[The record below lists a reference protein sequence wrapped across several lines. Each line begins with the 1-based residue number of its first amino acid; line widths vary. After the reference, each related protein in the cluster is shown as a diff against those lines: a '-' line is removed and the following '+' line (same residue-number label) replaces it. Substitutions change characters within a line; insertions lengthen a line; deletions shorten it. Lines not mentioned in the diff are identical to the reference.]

1 MHAPNYAL
9 RSLKVA
15 LSVFGPFMLS
25 ACVATGTPTSL
36 FTGSEQ
42 ISVRTEYWPDP
53 TQPRTTPRESLPVP
67 VNRGVSPAT
76 AATVGIVATGL
87 INLLDRIPDGD
98 HIEFSERVSKSIAD
112 IDIATRIE
120 EEVRRISALRDKAA
134 AESPSPVGSRESSAT
149 ADAGTQPAPRIIQAT
164 VQLRHGLWKF
174 QNPIYTPK
182 VTANLLYRD
191 QSGQLALQQVVTFY
205 GAEPSSSTA
214 GYAPVVDWWSQ
225 NQRYRALLEHATRAI
240 ARQVVW
246 LVREDPT
253 QKDPGLRDK
262 VLRLSR
268 DTNWL
273 DTVSAPCAFEPD
285 ATAVHYRAQRRAKE
299 ISIAA
304 LCPGSPL
311 LQVDQSMQ
319 GLTWILKP

>member
-1 MHAPNYAL
+1 M
-9 RSLKVA
+9 
-15 LSVFGPFMLS
+15 
-25 ACVATGTPTSL
+25 
-36 FTGSEQ
+36 
-42 ISVRTEYWPDP
+42 
-53 TQPRTTPRESLPVP
+53 
-67 VNRGVSPAT
+67 
-76 AATVGIVATGL
+76 VATGL
-87 INLLDRIPDGD
+87 ISLLDRIPDGD

-112 IDIATRIE
+112 IDIATAIE
-120 EEVRRISALRDKAA
+120 EEVRRISPLRDKGSAGAA
-134 AESPSPVGSRESSAT
+134 A
-149 ADAGTQPAPRIIQAT
+149 DTQPKPRIIQAT

-253 QKDPGLRDK
+253 QKDLGLREK
-262 VLRLSR
+262 VLRASR

-273 DTVSAPCAFEPD
+273 DTVSAPCAFE
-285 ATAVHYRAQRRAKE
+285 TGSSAVHYRAQRRAKE

-304 LCPGSPL
+304 LCPDSPL

-319 GLTWILKP
+319 GLVWVLKP

>member
-1 MHAPNYAL
+1 M
-9 RSLKVA
+9 KVA
-15 LSVFGPFMLS
+15 FAILGLCMLS

-42 ISVRTEYWPDP
+42 IAVRTEYWPDP
-53 TQPRTTPRESLPVP
+53 TQPRTTPRESPPVP

-76 AATVGIVATGL
+76 AATVGVVATGL

-98 HIEFSERVSKSIAD
+98 HIEFSDRVSKSISD
-112 IDIATRIE
+112 IDIAAAIE
-120 EEVRRISALRDKAA
+120 GEVRRISPLNDRA
-134 AESPSPVGSRESSAT
+134 SPGLPAQGGSPGASGGLA
-149 ADAGTQPAPRIIQAT
+149 AGTPLAPRRIQAT

-182 VTANLLYRD
+182 VTANLLYFD

-205 GAEPSSSTA
+205 GAEPVSSTA

-225 NQRYRALLEHATRAI
+225 NQRYRELLGHATRAI

-246 LVREDPT
+246 LVRDDPT
-253 QKDPGLRDK
+253 QKDPALRDK
-262 VLRLSR
+262 VLRTSR

-273 DTVSAPCAFEPD
+273 DTVSAPCAFNSG
-285 ATAVHYRAQRRAKE
+285 ASSVQYRAQRRAKE

-304 LCPGSPL
+304 LCPDSPF

-319 GLTWILKP
+319 GLVWVLKP